1 MGYSM
6 KDNNGLLFFDDS
18 SKGKEIDFNIPYNKD
33 RKSIF
38 YEFNEDPNYII
49 KKSLCHFDKE
59 KLLYMLS
66 IFNEIKDNVHKTK
79 LPTMYYKENNIIS
92 GSIVYHHKESKT
104 LYEISRTKK
113 LEKLM
118 EVYKRDDDKLHN
130 LFILYNEILDIL
142 EELYDNG
149 VCYFDSNST
158 NFVFKDN
165 DVNLIDFDPQ
175 YIYFRKSRGPL
186 LQTLC
191 SFDGLVDKMNNRFI
205 AHDEFI
211 YLPSGFNGFRKHLVK
226 VENRVRKREYV

>member
-1 MGYSM
+1 M
-6 KDNNGLLFFDDS
+6 
-18 SKGKEIDFNIPYNKD
+18 I
-33 RKSIF
+33 
-38 YEFNEDPNYII
+38 NYII

-191 SFDGLVDKMNNRFI
+191 SFDGLVDKMNNRFL